1 MTSAEIFY
9 ERVVPRGGRFP
20 RDLVPEAVR
29 KYYDSIEADA
39 QFLINSAREVVS
51 NVPDV
56 HVDFVLNG
64 NINALAFRSGDQYF
78 IGIYTG
84 TIFMLNSMIGRMLSD
99 ARLFLYAGDAG
110 LERTDLE
117 PLTDYTPNA
126 DVMYQKRGLFAPKD
140 KARRDYAAFLQHHAI
155 MFLVGHELTHILHG
169 HVDYLSV
176 KRGAKITAELAL
188 LDSTDEEEL
197 LERQCLEFDAD
208 RRSITSRIDSLRMT
222 LKSGATQIV
231 TWRPNQE
238 AEFLLMFDWA
248 ISINI
253 LFRLFGDKRFRI
265 VDPIRAAYPP
275 LPVRQLA
282 CFASAIEAV
291 DLAWD
296 PNLKSA
302 AKKVLGMAL
311 RETEVAFA
319 ITLGEDF
326 NGNPMGDHLSQA
338 DSDHLKKI
346 AKYFATTVAERLKPY
361 AYERP

>member
-1 MTSAEIFY
+1 M
-9 ERVVPRGGRFP
+9 VPRGGRFP
-20 RDLVPEAVR
+20 RELVPETVR

-39 QFLINSAREVVS
+39 QHLIDSAREVLP
-51 NVPDV
+51 NVPEI
-56 HVDFVLNG
+56 HVDFIVSG
-64 NINALAFRSGDQYF
+64 NINAVAFRSGAQYF

-99 ARLFLYAGDAG
+99 ARVFLYAGDAG
-110 LERTDLE
+110 LERTGLG

-126 DVMYQKRGLFAPKD
+126 DVMYQKQGLFAPKD
-140 KARRDYAAFLQHHAI
+140 KVRKDYAAFLQHHAI

-188 LDSTDEEEL
+188 LNSRDEEER
-197 LERQCLEFDAD
+197 LERQCLEVDAD

-222 LKSGATQIV
+222 LKSGSTQIV

-248 ISINI
+248 ISLNI
-253 LFRLFGDKRFRI
+253 LFRLFGDERFSK
-265 VDPIRAAYPP
+265 VDPMRAAYPS
-275 LPVRQLA
+275 LPVRQLT
-282 CFASAIEAV
+282 CFATAIEAV

-302 AKKVLGMAL
+302 AKRALGMAL
-311 RETEVAFA
+311 RETEFAFA
-319 ITLGEDF
+319 TTLGEDF
-326 NGNPMGDHLSQA
+326 NGNPMGDYLSKA
-338 DSDHLKKI
+338 DSEHLKKI
-346 AKYFATTVAERLKPY
+346 GEYFVTTVTERLRPY
-361 AYERP
+361 AYEQI